1 MAVAC
6 SAVGW
11 GLLRG
16 REGTAS
22 ALVATAKAPAPCVS
36 VTWSTAGVSVAREE
50 ALTFWSTIRARRGR
64 QRRAHRHA
72 RIEQPGLSFIAAP
85 SDLARCEEGSHGT
98 RAA

>member
-11 GLLRG
+11 GFSG

-36 VTWSTAGVSVAREE
+36 VTWSTAGVSVARAE
-50 ALTFWSTIRARRGR
+50 ALTFGLRSALAGGR

-72 RIEQPGLSFIAAP
+72 RIEQPGLSFIAGP